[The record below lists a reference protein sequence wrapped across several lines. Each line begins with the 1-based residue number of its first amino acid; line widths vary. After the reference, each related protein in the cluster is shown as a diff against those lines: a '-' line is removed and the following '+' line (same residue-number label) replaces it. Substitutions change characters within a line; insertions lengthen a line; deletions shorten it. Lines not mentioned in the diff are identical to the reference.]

1 MELSN
6 VGKVIVFKSLEF
18 ILEARIAK
26 LSSKSNSVPSV
37 IFCKEMSLW
46 SYKLGNFYNPLT
58 ILKYSQFTF
67 IY

>member
-1 MELSN
+1 MIRENNRKMELSN

-37 IFCKEMSLW
+37 IFCKEMSL
-46 SYKLGNFYNPLT
+46 
-58 ILKYSQFTF
+58 
-67 IY
+67 